1 MLGLRGLAR
10 GARALA
16 AAPGSR
22 AAASF
27 ASRDGGLAG
36 RLRGPGAAVALA
48 AACAGAGLCVL
59 RPVAAAEEKATQAS
73 PGRFAGAVVIITGA
87 GGDFG
92 RAGALRLKREGA
104 TVVLLDAAPQALE
117 ASAKALAEVPGPP
130 AMAFLCDVTSDEGV
144 ETTVAKVEL
153 AHGRITHLW
162 NNAGYQGAVKP
173 IDEYPIA
180 DFQRVQ
186 DINVVGA
193 FRVLHFVSRSMRKT
207 GGGVVVN
214 TASVAAL
221 RGTPAMPA
229 YVASKAALLAM
240 TMSAAKDLAPHGIRV
255 NAISPAL
262 IGPGFM
268 WDRQNE
274 LHAASGS
281 PYFSRDPEEVGKN
294 KIAGVPLKRVGTKD
308 EVINCVLFLLS
319 EESSYCTGTNLV
331 VDGGLQ
337 MRYES
342 IVNQKHL
349 VHRCF
354 ALTICVF
361 GGCRA
366 GAVAGAMSRSELRAA
381 VAAGALAGAAAGAG
395 VALLLLRDRGR
406 SSSEV
411 KAKASHVREPRGQEG
426 ATYAKILDRLRAARV
441 VPVVSVAD
449 ASGAASLATA
459 LVEGGLP
466 VIEVVFRTAAAEEA
480 LRRMAE

>member
-337 MRYES
+337 MR
-342 IVNQKHL
+342 
-349 VHRCF
+349 
-354 ALTICVF
+354 
-361 GGCRA
+361 
-366 GAVAGAMSRSELRAA
+366 
-381 VAAGALAGAAAGAG
+381 
-395 VALLLLRDRGR
+395 
-406 SSSEV
+406 
-411 KAKASHVREPRGQEG
+411 
-426 ATYAKILDRLRAARV
+426 
-441 VPVVSVAD
+441 
-449 ASGAASLATA
+449 
-459 LVEGGLP
+459 
-466 VIEVVFRTAAAEEA
+466 
-480 LRRMAE
+480 